1 MVPIMFLMMTYQD
14 MIYFTT
20 SLLLILQDWNQTWYT
35 HTPELSDCFQ
45 NTVLVWAPCIY
56 LWLCSPFYCLHL
68 YCHGRG
74 RLPLSLLCSAKL
86 VSDFTATLLVEEPA
100 SQLMWMV
107 SGSRSGLDSTDT
119 AILIHKAQ
127 MNGVE

>member
-1 MVPIMFLMMTYQD
+1 MFL
-14 MIYFTT
+14 
-20 SLLLILQDWNQTWYT
+20 LIFQDWNQTWYT

-68 YCHGRG
+68 YCHGQG

-86 VSDFTATLLVEEPA
+86 VSGFSSSLGGRI
-100 SQLMWMV
+100 SFMV
-107 SGSRSGLDSTDT
+107 NMDAVRLKGRFRHYRDYHIKS
-119 AILIHKAQ
+119 
-127 MNGVE
+127 

>member
-1 MVPIMFLMMTYQD
+1 MDTIMFVIKKAQHDDFIT
-14 MIYFTT
+14 F
-20 SLLLILQDWNQTWYT
+20 LLIFQDWNLTWYT
-35 HTPELSDCFQ
+35 HSPELSDCFQ

-86 VSDFTATLLVEEPA
+86 VSGF
-100 SQLMWMV
+100 
-107 SGSRSGLDSTDT
+107 SGSL
-119 AILIHKAQ
+119 
-127 MNGVE
+127 GVFKG

>member
-1 MVPIMFLMMTYQD
+1 MDTYHD
-14 MIYFTT
+14 VSGYDFTI
-20 SLLLILQDWNQTWYT
+20 LLLTFQDWNQTWYT

-86 VSDFTATLLVEEPA
+86 VSGLSSYLGGGICFTVNLYDVRLKG
-100 SQLMWMV
+100 MFRHYW
-107 SGSRSGLDSTDT
+107 D
-119 AILIHKAQ
+119 
-127 MNGVE
+127 NGKE

>member
-1 MVPIMFLMMTYQD
+1 MDTIMFLIMAYQD
-14 MIYFTT
+14 MI
-20 SLLLILQDWNQTWYT
+20 SHDLLLNFQDWNQTWYT

-74 RLPLSLLCSAKL
+74 RLPFSLLCSAKL
-86 VSDFTATLLVEEPA
+86 VSEFSGRLCF
-100 SQLMWMV
+100 MV
-107 SGSRSGLDSTDT
+107 NVDGVRLKGRFRHYRDSH
-119 AILIHKAQ
+119 I
-127 MNGVE
+127 